1 MRKSLEV
8 LILKCPSIISANAI
22 NDLCLGT
29 DLTGTEKG
37 KTVMDKGTHIVF
49 PLEWTTSSKRSG
61 NGRFTNPPN
70 RNADPREEEVQQ
82 YFINECKEL
91 EKSPNIK
98 NKLIVVDKHSS
109 PSLGTRKPDFLFISK
124 GSHLNMLN
132 VVAVGEIKK
141 RGSDNFNSA
150 QIGQAISFG
159 EKVLQLQPRRTF
171 VYVVLTDSIVINIYV
186 VHRVDQNTRSNP
198 TTQFTYQYITPAS
211 LEFSGARDAD
221 NTGWKLLVTIMESS
235 PNILGWVEPSLKF
248 GNNTV
253 NLVRSIGVGR
263 TSVVYEGKHNDALVA
278 VKVAKKANYLPCFES
293 EYTALNDLSSLNSLH
308 IPKILFNS
316 VDALVISQVGERIGN
331 LRKKDIKDIISTL
344 EKVHSLNYVHRDLR
358 KYNLVRDQLGNIVII
373 DWGYS
378 IKLEGN
384 HNFAFAG
391 ALECM
396 PDNILQSIVNDDDD
410 IIYGP
415 GVDLTCLVRSF
426 YLMLHRPS
434 LDRIPFDKEDD
445 IKSRAQMMLNF
456 WMGCGRSDVWDSIY
470 NAIEILDYDQLIQQL
485 ERLF

>member
-1 MRKSLEV
+1 MSMD
-8 LILKCPSIISANAI
+8 CPVPSRPRF
-22 NDLCLGT
+22 CP
-29 DLTGTEKG
+29 
-37 KTVMDKGTHIVF
+37 VPM
-49 PLEWTTSSKRSG
+49 TT
-61 NGRFTNPPN
+61 
-70 RNADPREEEVQQ
+70 
-82 YFINECKEL
+82 L
-91 EKSPNIK
+91 
-98 NKLIVVDKHSS
+98 
-109 PSLGTRKPDFLFISK
+109 
-124 GSHLNMLN
+124 
-132 VVAVGEIKK
+132 
-141 RGSDNFNSA
+141 
-150 QIGQAISFG
+150 
-159 EKVLQLQPRRTF
+159 
-171 VYVVLTDSIVINIYV
+171 
-186 VHRVDQNTRSNP
+186 HRVDQNTHSNP
-198 TTQFTYQYITPAS
+198 TTKFTYQYITPAF
-211 LEFSGARDAD
+211 LEFSGSNDAD

-263 TSVVYEGKHNDALVA
+263 TSVVYQGKHDDALIA
-278 VKVAKKANYLPCFES
+278 VKVAKKANYLPCFEK
-293 EYTALNDLSSLNSLH
+293 EYTALNDLSSLNSIH

-316 VDALVISQVGERIGN
+316 VDALVISQVCERIGN

-396 PDNILQSIVNDDDD
+396 PDNILQSIVNDDD
-410 IIYGP
+410 INYGP
-415 GVDLTCLVRSF
+415 GVDLTCLVHSF

-434 LDRIPFDKEDD
+434 LDRIPFDKGDD

-456 WMGCGRSDVWDSIY
+456 WMDCGRSDVWDNIY